1 MPQLSS
7 LNRNLGWS
15 LYLGLVL
22 TPDAA
27 YKLEV
32 SRNVASTWHI
42 ELNHNP
48 KTLEPTKALPE
59 GNFQPLAMKYEVTGA
74 GATTALAPRVKASPL
89 PKEPAQSQRKTAMR
103 PTRQQ
108 GEHGSSQPVPQWLLN
123 LVSLEIGLNL
133 AALTTLIRRTLKRQ
147 LL

>member
-7 LNRNLGWS
+7 LNKNLGWT
-15 LYLGLVL
+15 LFLALLVSP
-22 TPDAA
+22 TAA
-27 YKLEV
+27 HTVE
-32 SRNVASTWHI
+32 ASS
-42 ELNHNP
+42 
-48 KTLEPTKALPE
+48 
-59 GNFQPLAMKYEVTGA
+59 FQPFQTKYEVTGA
-74 GATTALAPRVKASPL
+74 DATTALAPRVEASPL
-89 PKEPAQSQRKTAMR
+89 PKEPAQSQRKAAMR